1 MKSKVQQAMKSVL
14 IGWRL
19 IVGLTLLVTEATPA
33 WPQASAAL
41 SANELA
47 KEISN
52 PVPASGSSSSSLT
65 MTNLRAGISTL
76 R

>member
-1 MKSKVQQAMKSVL
+1 VKSKVQQAMKSVL

-19 IVGLTLLVTEATPA
+19 IVGLTLLVIEATPA
-33 WPQASAAL
+33 WSQGTAAL

-52 PVPASGSSSSSLT
+52 LVTSLWQ
-65 MTNLRAGISTL
+65 L
-76 R
+76 